1 MLTCLKLAHVKAI
14 ICYHTTILTDLPQL
28 TFDDSLILLAELVLL
43 SIVLLAIQG
52 LPVNNNQMSL

>member
-1 MLTCLKLAHVKAI
+1 MLTCLKLANVKAI